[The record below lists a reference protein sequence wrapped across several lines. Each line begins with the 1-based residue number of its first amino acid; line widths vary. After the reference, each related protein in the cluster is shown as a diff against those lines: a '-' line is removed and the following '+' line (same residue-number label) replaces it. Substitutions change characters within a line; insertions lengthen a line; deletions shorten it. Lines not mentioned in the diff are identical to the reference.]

1 VQQLFSEEL
10 INSQERDHLKGNLI
24 EPTQAFETQTAI
36 ACQNWDAYSEVLFRI
51 QMSVLLSFFLL
62 NLTLSKL
69 YALDMTFDD
78 DTKLFGLMRRYSDP
92 EEIEELKRQVISYV
106 RT

>member
-1 VQQLFSEEL
+1 MP
-10 INSQERDHLKGNLI
+10 N
-24 EPTQAFETQTAI
+24 
-36 ACQNWDAYSEVLFRI
+36 SEVLSRI
-51 QMSVLLSFFLL
+51 QMSVFLKLFFLL
-62 NLTLSKL
+62 TITLSKL
-69 YALDMTFDD
+69 YVLDMTFDD

>member
-1 VQQLFSEEL
+1 MKLIQQLLVKTEMP
-10 INSQERDHLKGNLI
+10 N
-24 EPTQAFETQTAI
+24 
-36 ACQNWDAYSEVLFRI
+36 SEVLSRI
-51 QMSVLLSFFLL
+51 QMSVFLKLFFLL
-62 NLTLSKL
+62 NITLSKL
-69 YALDMTFDD
+69 YVLDMTFDD

>member
-1 VQQLFSEEL
+1 MKLIQQLLVKTEM
-10 INSQERDHLKGNLI
+10 
-24 EPTQAFETQTAI
+24 P
-36 ACQNWDAYSEVLFRI
+36 YSEVLSRI
-51 QMSVLLSFFLL
+51 QMSVFLKLFFLL
-62 NLTLSKL
+62 TITLSKL
-69 YALDMTFDD
+69 YVLDMTFDD

>member
-1 VQQLFSEEL
+1 MKLIQQLLVKTEMP
-10 INSQERDHLKGNLI
+10 N
-24 EPTQAFETQTAI
+24 
-36 ACQNWDAYSEVLFRI
+36 SEVLSRI
-51 QMSVLLSFFLL
+51 QMSVFLKLFFLL
-62 NLTLSKL
+62 TITLSKL
-69 YALDMTFDD
+69 YVLDMTFDD

>member
-1 VQQLFSEEL
+1 MP
-10 INSQERDHLKGNLI
+10 N
-24 EPTQAFETQTAI
+24 
-36 ACQNWDAYSEVLFRI
+36 SEVLSRI
-51 QMSVLLSFFLL
+51 QMSVFLKLFFLL
-62 NLTLSKL
+62 NITLSKL
-69 YALDMTFDD
+69 YVLDMTFDD

>member
-1 VQQLFSEEL
+1 M
-10 INSQERDHLKGNLI
+10 
-24 EPTQAFETQTAI
+24 P
-36 ACQNWDAYSEVLFRI
+36 YSEVLSRI
-51 QMSVLLSFFLL
+51 QMSVFLKLFFLL
-62 NLTLSKL
+62 TITLSKL
-69 YALDMTFDD
+69 YVLDMTFDD